1 MTTAAQTSD
10 LKKRASYKA
19 VEFVKDGMLV
29 GLGTGST
36 ATFAVDALAER
47 IAQGLKIEAIAT
59 SEKTAEQ
66 ARRLGIKLT
75 DFAHHHQIDL
85 TIDGADEVEVS
96 TLNLIK
102 GLGGALYREKVV
114 ASVSKRLVIVVD
126 QSKLVDRLGTKT
138 AVPVEVVPFGWQLT
152 AERLKNL
159 GSTPEL
165 RLTSDK
171 KPYLTDNG
179 NYIIDCRFGKIEDS
193 AGLADQIGL
202 TIGVVESGLF
212 VKMTSLVVAG
222 KSQGIEI
229 LSRS

>member
-1 MTTAAQTSD
+1 MTTAQISE

-19 VEFVKDGMLV
+19 VEFVRDGMLV

-47 IAQGLKIEAIAT
+47 INQGLKVEAIAT

-75 DFAHHHQIDL
+75 DFSHHHQLDL
-85 TIDGADEVEVS
+85 TIDGADEVEVG

-102 GLGGALYREKVV
+102 GLGGALYREKIV

-126 QSKLVDRLGTKT
+126 ESKLVNHLGTKT
-138 AVPVEVVPFGWQLT
+138 AVPVEVVPFGWELT
-152 AERLKNL
+152 VDRLRNL
-159 GSTPEL
+159 GSAPEL

-179 NYIIDCRFGKIEDS
+179 NYIIDCRFGQIENS
-193 AGLADQIGL
+193 ALLAEQIGL

-212 VKMTSLVVAG
+212 VNMTSLVVAA
-222 KSQGIEI
+222 KSQGIE
-229 LSRS
+229 LLNRS